1 MEYFKKRKI
10 SKLLKK
16 ASKQGV
22 NSAILT
28 YHKILKLEPD
38 LPAVY
43 NYIGLCYFELTD
55 YDNAEKNFLLSIEKF
70 NDDFKSQYE
79 VYYNLAF
86 TYQSKQ
92 EYDKAEKYYKMSMNL
107 NKDYIFTYKNY
118 AYLLFQNKK
127 YKDALNMFEKYN
139 SFGEEAEVYN
149 NIGIIYEELNNN
161 KEAVK
166 SYQKSILTDES
177 YALAYNNL
185 GVLYI
190 NEKKYDEAAKLFDK
204 AIEYDSSLVDAY
216 NNYASVLVIDKKYNL
231 ALDLYNRALKINP
244 NNSVILI
251 NLAKLYSYLGDLNNI
266 ILTLKKVLSLGI
278 DTDKV
283 IKIEEFKNIKDLDKL
298 LRDNL

>member
-1 MEYFKKRKI
+1 MKYFEKKKI
-10 SKLLKK
+10 AKLLKK
-16 ASKQGV
+16 ASKQGL
-22 NSAILT
+22 NSAIMT
-28 YHKILKLEPD
+28 YNKVLKLNPD

-55 YDNAEKNFLLSIEKF
+55 YNSAEKYFKLSVEKF
-70 NDDFKSQYE
+70 NDDFESQYE

-92 EYDKAEKYYKMSMNL
+92 DLEKAEKYYKMSMNL
-107 NKDYIFTYKNY
+107 NKDYKFTYKNY

-127 YKDALNMFEKYN
+127 YKDSLNMFEKYN

-149 NIGIIYEELNNN
+149 NIGIIYEELGDF
-161 KEAVK
+161 KKAIK
-166 SYQKSILTDES
+166 SYEKSILIDDK

-190 NEKKYDEAAKLFDK
+190 NEKKYDEASKLFDN
-204 AIEYDSSLVDAY
+204 AIKYDSSLVDAY
-216 NNYASVLVIDKKYNL
+216 NNYASILVIDKKYNS

-244 NNSVILI
+244 NHSIILI

-266 ILTLKKVLSLGI
+266 IIALKKVVKLGLSV
-278 DTDKV
+278 DKL
-283 IKIEEFKNIKDLDKL
+283 IEIEEFKDIENLEEL
-298 LRDNL
+298 LRDSL

>member
-16 ASKQGV
+16 ASRQGV

-86 TYQSKQ
+86 TYQSRQ
-92 EYDKAEKYYKMSMNL
+92 DYDKAEKYYKMSMNL
-107 NKDYIFTYKNY
+107 NKDYKFTYKNY
-118 AYLLFQNKK
+118 AYLLFQNKR

-251 NLAKLYSYLGDLNNI
+251 NLAKLYSYLGDLNNV
-266 ILTLKKVLSLGI
+266 ILTLKKVISLGI
-278 DTDKV
+278 DIDKV
-283 IKIEEFKNIKDLDKL
+283 IRIEEFKNIKDLDKL